1 MSEARI
7 DSLSNESNTGGP
19 TLSGITTFSGTN
31 YFVPPVG
38 DTAQRPENPQKGSIR
53 FNTDTKHL
61 EYFRGDTIGWSDIE
75 VIESAP
81 LGARG
86 IFAGGNGPATRTAID
101 YITIATTGNAQDFGD
116 SDVPVDVPA
125 GAANLTRGIVA
136 GGYRPAPAAGDTGNI
151 SMLTIATLGDT
162 TTWGTLS
169 SARRNR
175 DGTGDHS
182 RGLFMSGYPTTAQID
197 YITYMSTGESI
208 DFGDTT
214 QSRYNPAGV
223 SDSTR
228 AVCCGGDSPDSDI
241 CDYVTIQSTGN
252 AQDFGDLTET
262 SNASCAHGSST
273 RGIIGLAGTTINYI
287 TIASTG
293 NAIDFGD
300 CSNAGVNKNVTG
312 SSTRCCLSGGY
323 GASSPHPQTNT
334 IEYVEIATTGNATDF
349 GDMTATRSGAASF
362 SNSGGGL

>member
-1 MSEARI
+1 MSEVRVNN
-7 DSLSNESNTGGP
+7 LSNENNTGGP
-19 TLSGITTFSGTN
+19 TISGITTYSSTN
-31 YFVPPVG
+31 FFVPPQG
-38 DTAQRPENPQKGSIR
+38 DTASRPSSCPPGSLR
-53 FNTDTKHL
+53 FNTDSAKI
-61 EYFRGDTIGWSDIE
+61 EYYRGDTIGWSDVE
-75 VIESAP
+75 VIEAAP
-81 LGARG
+81 IGARG

-136 GGYRPAPAAGDTGNI
+136 GGYRPAPSAGDTANI

-175 DGTGDHS
+175 DGCGDHS

-197 YITYMSTGESI
+197 YLTFMSTGTSI

-223 SDSTR
+223 SDATR
-228 AVCCGGDSPDSDI
+228 AVCCGGDNPDSNI
-241 CDYVTIQSTGN
+241 CDYITIQSTGN
-252 AQDFGDLTET
+252 SVDFGDLVTASET
-262 SNASCAHGSST
+262 NCGHSSST
-273 RGIIGLAGTTINYI
+273 RGIIGMDGNTINYI
-287 TIASTG
+287 TIATTG
-293 NAIDFGD
+293 NAADFGD
-300 CSNAGVNKNVTG
+300 VHNGNHKNVTG

-323 GASSPHPQTNT
+323 TPTQQNT
-334 IEYVEIATTGNATDF
+334 IQYVTMATLGNGVDF
-349 GDMTATRSGAASF
+349 GDLTATRSGGASF